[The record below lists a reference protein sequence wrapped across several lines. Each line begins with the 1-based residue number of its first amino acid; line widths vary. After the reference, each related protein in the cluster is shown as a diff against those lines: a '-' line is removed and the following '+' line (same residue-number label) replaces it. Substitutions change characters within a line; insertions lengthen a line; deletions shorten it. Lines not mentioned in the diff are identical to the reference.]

1 MINFDNIFVDLPEY
15 SYFKELSSPEKIEY
29 LIEIY
34 DLEIRKQDS
43 DQNLTDGL
51 NEFFKEIS
59 PIDTENL
66 EFTSFDIQGSRERV
80 DVMIDQENVLVES
93 NSLKAVRYI
102 IRKCIDSGY
111 ILKRDKEIEKI
122 FRKNKISRYLRI
134 YNIIGTE
141 NHLCYS

>member
-1 MINFDNIFVDLPEY
+1 
-15 SYFKELSSPEKIEY
+15 
-29 LIEIY
+29 
-34 DLEIRKQDS
+34 
-43 DQNLTDGL
+43 
-51 NEFFKEIS
+51 
-59 PIDTENL
+59 
-66 EFTSFDIQGSRERV
+66 
-80 DVMIDQENVLVES
+80 MIDQENVLVES